1 MRDYRKRAVCIVKRI
16 SCDRQRSDPGGMK
29 PGKRDWGK
37 VKRII
42 EPCDRESGNEYER
55 DPVELYFHG

>member
-1 MRDYRKRAVCIVKRI
+1 MKELAVTGRDLIRA
-16 SCDRQRSDPGGMK
+16 GMK
-29 PGKRDWGK
+29 PGKEIGEN

-55 DPVELYFHG
+55 DPVELYFPG